1 VDSVKELGEKA
12 LDRLV
17 GLRTHSSYPDD
28 QRDRAYTRS
37 YRVSRLVVGFLGI
50 VLPIIFII
58 GEMRYLRGGVHVR
71 GSLSAYY
78 HTSMQDLF
86 VGGLVVIGFFLATY
100 MAGEASS
107 WDFRVSLVAGI
118 AVLGVVFFPTSR
130 SGLPVG
136 APPCGDA
143 SFPPGCSFVEQELG
157 EHRTAVI
164 HAVCAIVFIVGLA
177 IMSLLFAVSEVIPSQ
192 SGSQTGDHVVFR
204 SKKLFTAHLAL
215 GILILLAG
223 LWVFAGGA
231 LHADIW
237 ELTPLYMGEVVSVW
251 AFGASWLLAGFY
263 LTAPARRSVTVTG
276 GDLADHAA
284 RSQGHSQ
291 QRLDSDSE
299 ILQTR

>member
-1 VDSVKELGEKA
+1 VDTVSELGRKA

-17 GLRTHSSYPDD
+17 GLRTHSSYPED

-37 YRVSRLVVGFLGI
+37 YRVIRLVVGILGI
-50 VLPIIFII
+50 VLPFIFII
-58 GEMRYLRGGVHVR
+58 GEWRYLRGGVHVR

-107 WDFRVSLVAGI
+107 WDFRVSLLAGI
-118 AVLGVVFFPTSR
+118 AALGVVFFPTSR

-157 EHRTAVI
+157 EHPTAVI
-164 HAVCAIVFIVGLA
+164 HAVFAIVFIVSLA
-177 IMSLLFAVSEVIPSQ
+177 IMSLLFALSEVIPGQ
-192 SGSQTGDHVVFR
+192 SRPHPEGSVVFR
-204 SKKLFTAHLAL
+204 SRKLFTAHVAL
-215 GILILLAG
+215 GVVILLAG
-223 LWVFAGGA
+223 LWVFVGGA

-237 ELTPLYMGEVVSVW
+237 ELTPLYVGEVVAVW

-263 LTAPARRSVTVTG
+263 RTAPARTPVAVAG
-276 GDLADHAA
+276 GDQVDHAA
-284 RSQGHSQ
+284 GPIPSNA
-291 QRLDSDSE
+291 
-299 ILQTR
+299 